1 MSIEF
6 SWKSI
11 LAYLLAAFFLVGAI
25 GNTFVSE
32 EIAADYARW
41 GYPDGFHFVTAA
53 FELGVAGLLPFK
65 RTRCGA
71 RAWAS
76 G

>member
-32 EIAADYARW
+32 EIAADYALSLI
-41 GYPDGFHFVTAA
+41 HI
-53 FELGVAGLLPFK
+53 
-65 RTRCGA
+65 
-71 RAWAS
+71 
-76 G
+76 